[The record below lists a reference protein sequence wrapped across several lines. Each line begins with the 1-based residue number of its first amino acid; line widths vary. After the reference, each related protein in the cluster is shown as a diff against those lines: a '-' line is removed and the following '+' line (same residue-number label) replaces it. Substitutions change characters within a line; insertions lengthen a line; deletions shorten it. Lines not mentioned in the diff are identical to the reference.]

1 MSKKWFIGVLV
12 VFLILLFGVKTWGQ
26 GGESVRLL
34 SSSFDGRK
42 VILKTNSGMIRI
54 IPYSSSIIRVLRGD
68 VKANTDAVVLKIDKK
83 KEWVYRSGPSSVAFR
98 SDSIEIFINKSPL
111 SIRFIALRTGKV
123 LLEEKSCLR
132 IGDSYTCSFS
142 LQKGE
147 QITGGGERA
156 LALNRRGYRLK
167 LFNEPHYGYGYGEPV
182 LNFSIPYFMSSEGY
196 GLFMDNASLGWAD
209 IGKSNSDVLSLITTG
224 GPMDYYVLYSSVPR
238 GLVRNMA
245 RLTGCQPLPARWM
258 LGNIQSRFGY
268 QSQEEALSIADR
280 MKKAGYPLDGLVLD
294 LYWFGRAKADW
305 RMGHLDWDRNYWPH
319 PKQMIKSLKEEGVK
333 TILITE
339 PFLLS
344 GSETAPDAVKK
355 GVVALDSLGKPGL
368 IKDFYFGPAYL
379 LDLFKPK
386 ARDWFWQYYRRQI
399 KIGVAGWWGDLGEPE
414 RHPSFLQHQNGKAWD
429 VHNIYGQY
437 WNRMVFEKYSQFY
450 PNERV
455 FHLNRSGFAGSQR
468 YSIFPWSGDVG
479 RNWSGLKAQ
488 IPIMIG
494 MGLSEIPYMHS
505 DLGGFAG
512 GEKDEELYT
521 RWLQM
526 GVFNPIFRPHGEKI
540 PSEPIFFSDST
551 QRVVREFI
559 RLRYR
564 MIPYNYSM
572 AWRNSRIGD
581 PLVRS
586 LYWKTGNPSDFNN
599 SDCYFWGDN
608 LLVYPIT
615 EKGLTEK
622 KAFVP
627 VGKWFNFFTDEKIA
641 GGDTVSMQVKL
652 NQLPVWVKAGS
663 FIPMVPPL
671 NSMDNYSSQTYI
683 IHYYFD
689 VSAPESIF
697 TLYED
702 NGKDACAFQK
712 KTFETITIKGEYKKN
727 KLQFY
732 LTRHGGTYLGKPIVR
747 KIIMVIHHAPAGSVW
762 MNGKATSAIPF
773 DQEKYSVLPY
783 AGYREN
789 PEVVSFDWRN

>member
-1 MSKKWFIGVLV
+1 MSKKWVLRVLV
-12 VFLILLFGVKTWGQ
+12 VFLIQSSGLMAWGQ
-26 GGESVRLL
+26 VGKSNRLL
-34 SSSFDGRK
+34 SSSFDGHQ
-42 VILKTNSGMIRI
+42 VILKTDDGLIRV
-54 IPYSSSIIRVLRGD
+54 IPYSTSIVRVLRGE
-68 VKANTDAVVLKIDKK
+68 VKFNTDAVVLLPDKK
-83 KEWVYRSGPSSVAFR
+83 SKWYYRSEYSRLTFR
-98 SDSIEIFINKSPL
+98 SDSIEIFINRNPL
-111 SIRFIALRTGKV
+111 TIRFVALKTGKV
-123 LLEEKSCLR
+123 LLEEESCLR
-132 IGDSYTCSFS
+132 TGDSYVCSFA

-167 LFNEPHYGYGYGEPV
+167 LFNEPHYGYGYGESV

-209 IGKSNSDVLSLITTG
+209 IGKSSQDKMSLTTTA

-245 RLTGCQPLPARWM
+245 CLTGRQPLPARWM

-268 QSQEEALSIADR
+268 QSQEEALSMADR

-305 RMGHLDWDRNYWPH
+305 RMGHLDWDRNYWPR
-319 PKQMIKSLKEEGVK
+319 PEQMIKTLKEEGVK

-344 GSETAPDAVKK
+344 DSETAPDAVQK
-355 GVVALDSLGKPGL
+355 GVVAQDSLGKPGL
-368 IKDFYFGPAYL
+368 INDFYFGPAYL
-379 LDLFKPK
+379 LDLFKPQ
-386 ARDWFWQYYRRQI
+386 ARDWFWKYYNRQI

-414 RHPSFLQHQNGKAWD
+414 RHPSFLRHQNGDAWA

-437 WNRMVFEKYSQFY
+437 WNRMVFENYGKYY
-450 PNERV
+450 PDERV

-479 RNWSGLKAQ
+479 RNWNGLKAQ

-551 QRVVREFI
+551 QQIVREFI

-572 AWRNSRIGD
+572 AWKNSQIGD

-586 LYWKTGNPSDFNN
+586 LYWKTGNSNDFNN
-599 SDCYFWGDN
+599 SDCYFWGSS

-615 EKGLTEK
+615 EKGQYEK
-622 KAFVP
+622 KAFIP
-627 VGKWFNFFTDEKIA
+627 AGKWFNFFTDENIM
-641 GGDTVSMQVKL
+641 GGDTVSMPLKL
-652 NQLPVWVKAGS
+652 NQLPVLVRAGS
-663 FIPMVPPL
+663 FIPMVPLL
-671 NSMDNYSSQTYI
+671 NSMDDYSSQTYI
-683 IHYYFD
+683 VHYYFD
-689 VSAPESIF
+689 ISAPESIF
-697 TLYED
+697 TIYED
-702 NGKDACAFQK
+702 NGKDARAFQK
-712 KTFETITIKGEYKKN
+712 RTFETITIRGKYKGN

-732 LTRHGGTYLGKPIVR
+732 LTRHGGNYFGKPVSR
-747 KIIMVIHHAPAGSVW
+747 KVIMVIHHAPAGLVW
-762 MNGKATSAIPF
+762 INGKATSVIPF

-783 AGYREN
+783 AGYRES
-789 PEVVSFDWRN
+789 PKVVTFDW